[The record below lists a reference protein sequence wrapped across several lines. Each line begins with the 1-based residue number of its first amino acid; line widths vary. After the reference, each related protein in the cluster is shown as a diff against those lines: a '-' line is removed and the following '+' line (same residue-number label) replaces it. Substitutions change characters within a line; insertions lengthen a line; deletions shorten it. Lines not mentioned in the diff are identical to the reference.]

1 MGGPDKVNAQET
13 TEQQMTAFIRNLGPL
28 MEVVS
33 KNILPAEQ
41 ALQDSRNA
49 ISPQQSQLELDLFEQ
64 FGPLLNEIGSNI
76 AEQNAKRQVQIDTD
90 IAEDRGRDLVAAAQ
104 QLARDADPEF
114 FDNREAASDSF
125 LQLLESLDPNGLSGS
140 EEAGVERGVN
150 RTLNRDGDR
159 NTGSSG
165 ASLKSALS
173 FDDRLL
179 KKKQTLGA
187 VLNTFPAVQQGSR
200 SGIDTFQLTTGRPSM
215 PSFSQFNPTGSR
227 ETGGLTTQFG
237 SQFLGET
244 GSNARQANDI
254 NSRRKDGFE
263 KFGQVAAGIGNIG
276 RAASGAGD
284 LGFGF

>member
-64 FGPLLNEIGSNI
+64 FGPLLNEIG
-76 AEQNAKRQVQIDTD
+76 
-90 IAEDRGRDLVAAAQ
+90 
-104 QLARDADPEF
+104 RDADPEF